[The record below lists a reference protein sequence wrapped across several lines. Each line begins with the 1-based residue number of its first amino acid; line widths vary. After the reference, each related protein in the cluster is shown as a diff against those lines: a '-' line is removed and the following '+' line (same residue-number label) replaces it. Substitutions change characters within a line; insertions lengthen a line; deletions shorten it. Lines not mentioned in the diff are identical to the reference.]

1 MGRDFL
7 SFLLLRLVQLCLV
20 AGHLIRFTIAPH
32 ATLHRVVKSKI
43 NLLDAYVCSGYLA
56 AQALPTGQIQ
66 TNAQASARR
75 YQDGL
80 ETDDRDEDMIFMLWY
95 RPQQTVTN
103 AQQDITAKSVD
114 DSKALPTLS
123 SKHKVLIFKTRSNL
137 ERNSWCW
144 AVNAEIEKI
153 VRAQESREQKMRDDG
168 KLVKLV

>member
-1 MGRDFL
+1 VGVVLFL
-7 SFLLLRLVQLCLV
+7 RRLVQLCLV
-20 AGHLIRFTIAPH
+20 AGHLIRFAIAPH

-66 TNAQASARR
+66 TNAQVSARR

-95 RPQQTVTN
+95 RPQQTVAN
-103 AQQDITAKSVD
+103 AQRNITAKSVD
-114 DSKALPTLS
+114 GSSVVPALS
-123 SKHKVLIFKTRSNL
+123 SKHKVMIFKTRSNL

-144 AVNAEIEKI
+144 AINAEIEKI
-153 VRAQESREQKMRDDG
+153 VRVQANREQKMRDEG
-168 KLVKLV
+168 KLVKVV